1 MSGILSFF
9 TLFLAGFVN
18 TAKGIIFS
26 FLLSIDSVAYRLVAY
41 SFKVF
46 NILCTLN
53 FNSLYGIVSPLID
66 RIQVVMIV
74 FIVFQLGM
82 ALLKYL
88 LNPDELQ
95 KDGTKLVKN
104 IFIAT
109 ALFVSYNFVFSVM
122 NELSIA
128 LMGNSIG
135 YRYTTIGEIF
145 DLNDEDGNGKNDPGL
160 IMRFIFG
167 SEGVNNGEDKV
178 GESIAVSLAGVFI
191 KDVINGEETDES
203 GYLYREILDENSG
216 SVDFSRMERLGD
228 YVANGNVKYT
238 MIIGFVVCLF
248 VVYSVFSASIQVG
261 VRMFKLVILQMI
273 CPLVIVDVIK
283 NGIGGKLKKFGEVY
297 ISVFIEAFVRML
309 TILIITVFVSKFLI
323 RIDAF
328 FPQLSSGEGIIT
340 KGIIMVIIVIAAYTF
355 AGQIPKFIDDVLGTK
370 MSSGKTGNFVGSVLG
385 AGLGAIGGFV
395 GGAVAGGGVAG
406 AMGGLTSGAF
416 RGFGAGSKGNTVA
429 DLFKSVPDNVGKGIE
444 SGARRRELLANKKAG
459 KTSRFQN
466 MFGAGAGYAIG
477 KSTGLT
483 AAHNA
488 RIDAEKAN
496 LERKWKD
503 NFKKNNGGK
512 SYEDYMEDMR
522 NRNQELSYIDSSVEE
537 ELKSETFDFGGNTFA
552 WKANDEDVIA
562 TDSAYQKASAA
573 LDGLEARRKAMLEK
587 NPRINTSGID
597 SQIATAQADKAKAHQ
612 AAKMALDKA
621 RDDKRDATT
630 AAKGTTVSGRR
641 KERNENERSMSDAQN
656 KKYNDLDKELS
667 TLDKQKIS

>member
-385 AGLGAIGGFV
+385 AGVGAIAGF
-395 GGAVAGGGVAG
+395 A
-406 AMGGLTSGAF
+406 GGLTAGGLGGALAGVATGGF
-416 RGFGAGSKGNTVA
+416 KGFGEGGKGNTVA
-429 DLFKSVPDNVGKGIE
+429 DLI
-444 SGARRRELLANKKAG
+444 KAG
-459 KTSRFQN
+459 KGSY
-466 MFGAGAGYAIG
+466 GAGSTKGEAIRNVGGLGHYAAGRMANMTGMG
-477 KSTGLT
+477 KL
-483 AAHNA
+483 
-488 RIDAEKAN
+488 IDRDLADLDK
-496 LERKWKD
+496 
-503 NFKKNNGGK
+503 
-512 SYEDYMEDMR
+512 
-522 NRNQELSYIDSSVEE
+522 Q
-537 ELKSETFDFGGNTFA
+537 NT
-552 WKANDEDVIA
+552 
-562 TDSAYQKASAA
+562 A
-573 LDGLEARRKAMLEK
+573 LD
-587 NPRINTSGID
+587 D
-597 SQIATAQADKAKAHQ
+597 FATAQGNAIKDLT
-612 AAKMALDKA
+612 LDKDNMEITYK
-621 RDDKRDATT
+621 DDSGNDVTENYSGYYT
-630 AAKGTTVSGRR
+630 DAAKGVKLTDNRDNYAAEMIKYDNDVIQKQAELDVEMKKDNPNASAIASARANLQKATFNAKKRAERYYDYR
-641 KERNENERSMSDAQN
+641 KENLQN
-656 KKYNDLDKELS
+656 DDKVS
-667 TLDKQKIS
+667 QIDKDNVSAKQKAYNKSAKRGENDAINVKNEKKRIYQDQQRIKNTQQYKNVQNTKNPSK